1 MPGLK
6 VSLVGIELLSVEARV
21 VIDFCGNLSEV
32 CRGDWPHSHGC
43 CACMMIGRL
52 WIRLVQGRP
61 HLGSPAP
68 RPSIRA
74 VSNSEKLAGP
84 LSRTIEVIA

>member
-1 MPGLK
+1 
-6 VSLVGIELLSVEARV
+6 
-21 VIDFCGNLSEV
+21 
-32 CRGDWPHSHGC
+32 
-43 CACMMIGRL
+43 MMIGRL
-52 WIRLVQGRP
+52 WIRFVQERLQ
-61 HLGSPAP
+61 LGSPAQ